1 MGMDTGGSG
10 GVKNDINVTPLVDVC
25 LVLLIIFMVVT
36 PMLQEG
42 VPVQLPNA
50 RNPEPQPDKDQ
61 AIQLAIS
68 NDGKCFINDK
78 WAPPEVMR
86 TQLQEEFAR
95 NENKAI
101 YLKGDRRINFGQVKD
116 LMKVVQDIGFK
127 HVGLV
132 AQHVDEQGNAVTGNA
147 ANAMAGVGK

>member
-1 MGMDTGGSG
+1 MGMDTGGTGS
-10 GVKNDINVTPLVDVC
+10 VKNDINVTPLVDVC

-50 RNPEPQPDKDQ
+50 RNPEPQPDKEQ
-61 AIQLAIS
+61 AIQLAIAF
-68 NDGKCFINDK
+68 DGKFFVNEN
-78 WAPPEVMR
+78 WAPPDVMK
-86 TQLQEEFAR
+86 TTLQEEFAR
-95 NENKAI
+95 NENKPI
-101 YLKGDRRINFGQVKD
+101 YLKGDRRIQFGQVKE
-116 LMKVVQDIGFK
+116 LMKLVQDIGFK
-127 HVGLV
+127 HIGLV